1 MWKLRNFDP
10 LEADPSHIRIAV
22 ISDEIVQLTDDA
34 VTLELSFES
43 EFPEHNFKNR
53 SKATVKANSV
63 VDELNH
69 LLKPKQRITLFYLDP
84 DAAHLMRLSQNRI
97 RIIKENEI
105 KGRGSFS
112 LSVDTG
118 CFNGPKPNTL
128 IANVYAQFSPDRG
141 YIKMISNIDLL
152 KQVEPLQEEFWYEC
166 GADDDSNTTP
176 HAIE

>member
-22 ISDEIVQLTDDA
+22 VTDEIVQLKDDA

-43 EFPEHNFKNR
+43 EFPEHNFKNK

-63 VDELNH
+63 VDELSH
-69 LLKPKQRITLFYLDP
+69 LLNSEQRITLFYLDT
-84 DAAHLMRLSQNRI
+84 DAAHQMRLSQNRI
-97 RIIKENEI
+97 RIIKENDV
-105 KGRGSFS
+105 KGRGSFG
-112 LSVDTG
+112 LSIHTG
-118 CFNGPKPNTL
+118 CFKGPKPNSL

-152 KQVEPLQEEFWYEC
+152 KQLEPHQEEFWHEC
-166 GADDDSNTTP
+166 SADRESNSTP